1 LRIILWLPNVLHSG
15 FERLLKSPSA
25 FVRST
30 YNRGMVPDV
39 PRRRIR
45 EEAEPIEEGP
55 IWVAMDR
62 LEIAEDDVRSLE
74 TYCSTPRLRLYPVC
88 A

>member
-1 LRIILWLPNVLHSG
+1 
-15 FERLLKSPSA
+15 
-25 FVRST
+25 
-30 YNRGMVPDV
+30 MVPDV